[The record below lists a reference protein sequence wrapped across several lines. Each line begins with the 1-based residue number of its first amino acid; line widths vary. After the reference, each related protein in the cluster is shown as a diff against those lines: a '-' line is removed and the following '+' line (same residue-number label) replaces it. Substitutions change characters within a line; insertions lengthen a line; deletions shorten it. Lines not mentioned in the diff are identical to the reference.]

1 VGESSNPN
9 EYKMTIQ
16 EFCGL
21 PMDEKTNYMW
31 DNGICHGQRLINNS
45 YIVCIFSLGEFFV
58 EARYSCS
65 NNKVD
70 AILPL
75 SDLLQ
80 WEGYVD
86 RVLRQVIHLS

>member
-1 VGESSNPN
+1 
-9 EYKMTIQ
+9 MTIQ
-16 EFCGL
+16 EFLGL

-31 DNGICHGQRLINNS
+31 DNGVCHGQRLIDNS

-75 SDLLQ
+75 SDLYQ
-80 WEGYVD
+80 WESYVD
-86 RVLRQVIHLS
+86 CILRQVIHLS